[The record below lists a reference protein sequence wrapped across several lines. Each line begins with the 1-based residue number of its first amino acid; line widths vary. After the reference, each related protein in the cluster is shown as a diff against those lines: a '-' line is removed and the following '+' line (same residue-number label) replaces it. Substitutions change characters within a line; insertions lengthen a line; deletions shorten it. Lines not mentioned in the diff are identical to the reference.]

1 MLNVHWISG
10 QLVHATGPVVLEV
23 LLSPLNETEAMVTLW
38 PLVPEKT
45 PVDPTT
51 VQGLVK
57 LTVVGDV
64 NAESW
69 LAVAVPPNA
78 IWSAFASVN
87 RPQLIA
93 VVTSKAMIVFF
104 MFIFLFFRVVVV
116 IEAFL

>member
-10 QLVHATGPVVLEV
+10 QLVHAIGPVVLAV
-23 LLSPLNETEAMVTLW
+23 LLSPLNETEVIATLW
-38 PLVPEKT
+38 PLVPEKM

-51 VQGLVK
+51 FQSLLK

-69 LAVAVPPNA
+69 LEVAVPPNA

-93 VVTSKAMIVFF
+93 VVTSKAKIVFF